1 MLYPQPV
8 AQTVVKVLIF
18 TVPLCILLCWPVIRW
33 LLDLGTAA
41 YKAFFTDE
49 EPNQYGKQDSAGL

>member
-1 MLYPQPV
+1 M